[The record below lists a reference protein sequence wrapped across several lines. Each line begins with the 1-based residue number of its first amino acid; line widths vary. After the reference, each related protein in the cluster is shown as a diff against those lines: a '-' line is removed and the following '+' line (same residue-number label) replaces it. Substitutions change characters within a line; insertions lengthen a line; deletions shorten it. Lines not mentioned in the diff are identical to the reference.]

1 MSNTL
6 HITSGDSAGGSLER
20 SGLSGE
26 VFVWHDILYDG
37 PRTPGWPDENT
48 QNARALFLE
57 KVTAGGLNTARVL
70 ETLRSQYSKLTKAAA
85 YENIVLWFDAC
96 LFDQSMLE
104 RAELEDTSANEICE
118 RLLQHYLALDE
129 KPPQHGLPPEVTTRK
144 RSIYVTSP
152 PGRPRPR
159 TKDVGTAL
167 HQCHP

>member
-1 MSNTL
+1 ML
-6 HITSGDSAGGSLER
+6 DDLQYKPEQR
-20 SGLSGE
+20 SEVLS
-26 VFVWHDILYDG
+26 
-37 PRTPGWPDENT
+37 DE
-48 QNARALFLE
+48 AW
-57 KVTAGGLNTARVL
+57 
-70 ETLRSQYSKLTKAAA
+70 AAA
-85 YENIVLWFDAC
+85 
-96 LFDQSMLE
+96 LE
-104 RAELEDTSANEICE
+104 RAELKDTSASEICE